1 MSHSFI
7 LEANTYKWI
16 EWFLCNVLVLQAT
29 VVQHVRCFDCNLLHN
44 ISADGLQKLKEE
56 WLNGDEAT
64 RKFLEK
70 KYGKAT
76 IQLAV
81 EESFTNE
88 WLKNYAKKCPGCGA
102 NIQVSNN
109 KI

>member
-1 MSHSFI
+1 MY
-7 LEANTYKWI
+7 LYYKQLSCSTFSALI
-16 EWFLCNVLVLQAT
+16 VI
-29 VVQHVRCFDCNLLHN
+29 LHN

-56 WLNGDEAT
+56 WLNGDEET

-76 IQLAV
+76 IHLAV